1 MTLTFAKK
9 IEFARFVSCVNGAG
23 LLKILPQSARRMMTS
38 NAHSV
43 FPEGFTFADDFK
55 PSITRKNNLTCG
67 GIFRGKISRQQIK
80 HILTA
85 SKTGRYQR
93 HINS

>member
-1 MTLTFAKK
+1 MTLTFDKK
-9 IEFARFVSCVNGAG
+9 NGFARFVSCVNGAG
-23 LLKILPQSARRMMTS
+23 LLKISPSAARRVTTS
-38 NAHSV
+38 RTHPV

-67 GIFRGKISRQQIK
+67 GIFRGKISRQQIQN
-80 HILTA
+80 ILTA

-93 HINS
+93 QTNT